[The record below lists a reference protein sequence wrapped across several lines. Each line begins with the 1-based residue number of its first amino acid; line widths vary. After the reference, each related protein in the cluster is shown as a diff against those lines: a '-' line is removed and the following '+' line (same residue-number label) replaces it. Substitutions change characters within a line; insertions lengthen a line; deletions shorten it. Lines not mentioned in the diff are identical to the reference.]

1 MKDLLNMPAKFENKL
16 QRIDSRIWVGKYHTL
31 HNLPHWH
38 LAPELIACQSGS
50 ATVVV
55 EGHSLCITAGEV
67 AVCHGGSIHFI
78 NTEQNG
84 LLLVAQVDPAL
95 VESIVGQRRLNDLV
109 FKDKFGTTDRL
120 DAIFAE
126 LQEKKPYYSQRA
138 DAMISE
144 LLIDIFRSE
153 PSSAKAASRSS
164 NAFIRYKDLLQKIGE
179 NYEFI
184 TFQDAASFM
193 SMSDAYFSKFFKKLS
208 GMTFS
213 DYLNLVKVD
222 RAVEMLH
229 QDPFTPSTTL
239 MLECGFNTLRHFYR
253 VFKEFT
259 GYAPRQLPP
268 DFSINLQALSDD
280 SSGFDPTLPSTIQ
293 L

>member
-1 MKDLLNMPAKFENKL
+1 MPAKFENKL

-126 LQEKKPYYSQRA
+126 MY
-138 DAMISE
+138 E
-144 LLIDIFRSE
+144 LTTEERTETRTRTVQNEETGEDEEEEQGCAEGEGKVCS
-153 PSSAKAASRSS
+153 PKAKTP
-164 NAFIRYKDLLQKIGE
+164 L
-179 NYEFI
+179 
-184 TFQDAASFM
+184 
-193 SMSDAYFSKFFKKLS
+193 
-208 GMTFS
+208 
-213 DYLNLVKVD
+213 YL
-222 RAVEMLH
+222 
-229 QDPFTPSTTL
+229 
-239 MLECGFNTLRHFYR
+239 
-253 VFKEFT
+253 
-259 GYAPRQLPP
+259 
-268 DFSINLQALSDD
+268 
-280 SSGFDPTLPSTIQ
+280 
-293 L
+293 

>member
-1 MKDLLNMPAKFENKL
+1 MNMPAKFENKL
-16 QRIDSRIWVGKYHTL
+16 QSTGAHIWVGKYHSL
-31 HNLPHWH
+31 HNLHHWH
-38 LAPELIACQSGS
+38 LAPELVACQSGS
-50 ATVVV
+50 VVLII
-55 EGHSLCITAGEV
+55 EGHILRIHAGEI

-78 NTEQNG
+78 NTEQEG
-84 LLLVAQVDPAL
+84 LLLVAQVDPTL
-95 VESIVGQRRLNDLV
+95 VESIFGQQKLNNPV
-109 FKDKFGTTDRL
+109 FKDRFDTVSRL
-120 DAIFAE
+120 DGIYAE
-126 LQEKKPYYSQRA
+126 LQEKKPYYSQRV

-153 PSSAKAASRSS
+153 PSSVKAASGSS
-164 NAFIRYKDLLQKIGE
+164 SAFIRYKDLLQKIGE
-179 NYEFI
+179 SYEFI
-184 TFQDAASFM
+184 TFQDTASFM
-193 SMSDAYFSKFFKKLS
+193 NMSDAYFSKFFKKLS

-229 QDPFTPSTTL
+229 QDPDTPATTL

-259 GYAPRQLPP
+259 GYAPGQLPP
-268 DFSINLQALSDD
+268 DFSLNLRELSDNTV
-280 SSGFDPTLPSTIQ
+280 SFDPTLPSSIQ